1 MQFSLVVENR
11 RKIQR
16 VRLRSA
22 KTIVGRKQGCGVR
35 IPSPEVSRQHCV
47 LRLER
52 PGYLTIEDLNSA
64 NGTYL
69 NGQEVVRRQVVRP
82 GDRLQVGPV
91 TFVAEYEMT
100 QEVIDYIRD
109 YLGED
114 VVEEVIMEAEVDAEA
129 EEDLPLAEEVQED
142 TATAA
147 VEEDD
152 DFALPVDIVEE
163 PAAPENPWAP
173 PQAEELRD
181 ILSRLDE

>member
-22 KTIVGRKQGCGVR
+22 ETIVGRKQGCGVR

-69 NGQEVVRRQVVRP
+69 NGQEVVSQQVVRP

-100 QEVIDYIRD
+100 QQVIDHLREH
-109 YLGED
+109 LGEEVAED
-114 VVEEVIMEAEVDAEA
+114 VVLVE
-129 EEDLPLAEEVQED
+129 EEDLPLAAEVELD
-142 TATAA
+142 TATANP
-147 VEEDD
+147 DD
-152 DFALPVDIVEE
+152 DYALPVDVEE
-163 PAAPENPWAP
+163 APAAPESPWATP
-173 PQAEELRD
+173 KTEEIQD
-181 ILSRLDE
+181 ILSRLDEE